1 MVRTVLADG
10 ISAATKKNAYF
21 EDLGTTSWQLEGE
34 CIRSAGRE
42 LAVLN
47 NK

>member
-10 ISAATKKNAYF
+10 ISAATKKNAFF
-21 EDLGTTSWQLEGE
+21 EEFGTTSGQLKAE
-34 CIRSAGRE
+34 CIRSEGRE

>member
-1 MVRTVLADG
+1 MDRTVLADG
-10 ISAATKKNAYF
+10 ISAATKKNANF
-21 EDLGTTSWQLEGE
+21 EDLGTTSWQLKTE

-47 NK
+47 HK

>member
-10 ISAATKKNAYF
+10 ISAATKKNASF
-21 EDLGTTSWQLEGE
+21 EDLGITSWQLKPQ
-34 CIRSAGRE
+34 CIRSTGRE